1 MCQQYSKTIHKIFS
15 IYSKHSKYQY
25 KFYKIW
31 TYVIKCYTTEMCD
44 SNEALF

>member
-15 IYSKHSKYQY
+15 IYSKHSKY